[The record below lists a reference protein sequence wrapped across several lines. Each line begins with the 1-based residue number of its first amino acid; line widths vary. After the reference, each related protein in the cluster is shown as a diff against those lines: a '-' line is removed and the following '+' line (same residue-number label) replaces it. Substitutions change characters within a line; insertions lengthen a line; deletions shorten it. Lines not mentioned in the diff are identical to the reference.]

1 MPIKNASPWAFLFL
15 VFIPAATTV
24 SIGSRFQKRGGCI
37 RLPGLESCHSQTK
50 LIKSRVPPRLLGRQ
64 GLTVNAGLFRAWL
77 AVCEDGSTSEHHPIL
92 RGRGP
97 LEGIGPTWAPALRR
111 AWPLGSL
118 EPSSIPCTYRRGA
131 PPTSQPLLVRLK
143 SLSFSHTP
151 GPGNSLAHRRSGH
164 QDAARPTRPATSTLL
179 QGREQVCAS
188 LVSSWSS
195 TQ

>member
-131 PPTSQPLLVRLK
+131 PSTSQPNLLRKMARTWCGWDWAGLQLAQLCLGV
-143 SLSFSHTP
+143 
-151 GPGNSLAHRRSGH
+151 NS
-164 QDAARPTRPATSTLL
+164 PPMPA
-179 QGREQVCAS
+179 
-188 LVSSWSS
+188 SWPAWDH
-195 TQ
+195 